1 MKQTI
6 TRVGNVTLT
15 ECLFDSG
22 NVRISAEIPGLIEG
36 EGAIIIG
43 VVTGGLRKKW
53 LVRILKG
60 KCPVASL
67 YDKGVAI
74 GCLVATAEK
83 YAQRLEGEK

>member
-6 TRVGNVTLT
+6 TKMGNVTLT
-15 ECLFDSG
+15 ERLFDSG
-22 NVRISAEIPGLIEG
+22 NIRISAEIPGIEG

-60 KCPVASL
+60 RCPVASL

-83 YAQRLEGEK
+83 YAKSLAYQ